1 MAHIYVLTVGW
12 LLPFPLTYYFVVLC
26 FQNPV
31 EAVEKVAKF
40 LNKDLPRS
48 VIEEIAEKCSFD
60 KLKKADETKDKSVF
74 PALSN
79 VNLPKVTNNTM
90 YRKGKNS

>member
-1 MAHIYVLTVGW
+1 M
-12 LLPFPLTYYFVVLC
+12 
-26 FQNPV
+26 QNPV

-40 LNKDLPRS
+40 LNKDLSRS
-48 VIEEIAEKCSFD
+48 VIEEIADKCSFD

-79 VNLPKVTNNTM
+79 VNVPKVTNNTM